1 MRRQSG
7 RAYREDPRA
16 SPAHGERGDATVE
29 MVIVVPV
36 LIFLIMCI
44 VQFGL
49 WMHASRIAD
58 AAARDGVAAAR
69 VEGAGG
75 DTSGEAAQRTLD
87 RLADGLILGSH
98 VSASRD
104 ADRVSVNVTGS
115 VRAVIP
121 GIELPVTG
129 WADGSIE
136 RFRSDG

>member
-1 MRRQSG
+1 MSPGTGRSFEGSPRRS
-7 RAYREDPRA
+7 RAR
-16 SPAHGERGDATVE
+16 GERGDATVE
-29 MVIVVPV
+29 MVIVAPV

-58 AAARDGVAAAR
+58 AAARDGVAEAR
-69 VEGAGG
+69 LEGAGR
-75 DTSGEAAQRTLD
+75 DTSGDAARRTLD

-104 ADRVSVNVTGS
+104 ADRVTVSVTGS

-121 GIELPVTG
+121 GIELPVAG

>member
-7 RAYREDPRA
+7 RACEGPPRR
-16 SPAHGERGDATVE
+16 SRSRGERGDATVE

-69 VEGAGG
+69 LDGAAGN
-75 DTSGEAAQRTLD
+75 TSGDAARRTLD

>member
-1 MRRQSG
+1 
-7 RAYREDPRA
+7 
-16 SPAHGERGDATVE
+16 

-44 VQFGL
+44 IQFGL

-69 VEGAGG
+69 LDGAAGN
-75 DTSGEAAQRTLD
+75 TSGDAARRTLD

-104 ADRVSVNVTGS
+104 ADRVVAKVAGDFITELRVDRGHALDPERFDVTGS

>member
-1 MRRQSG
+1 MRPGTG
-7 RAYREDPRA
+7 RSCEGLRSRSRA
-16 SPAHGERGDATVE
+16 RGERGDATVE

-69 VEGAGG
+69 LEGTAGDASG
-75 DTSGEAAQRTLD
+75 DAARRTLD

-104 ADRVSVNVTGS
+104 ADRVTVNVTGS